1 MATLIP
7 NRSLFTFE
15 FALRHHA
22 QLPPLDGRLTGWS
35 DDELL
40 PGIGALDGRQEYAP
54 VWACWNETG
63 ICVACRVTDKSTP
76 LRCDPANYWKGD
88 NLRICTDTRP
98 SSDNKRATRF
108 CQQFFFL
115 PAGGASPADSVSG
128 KGVSNRKSQIANRQ
142 SAIAGTGKFQRAREE
157 PPAIPAHLIRVVSS
171 VEPTGYILEALI
183 PAECLVGF
191 EPAEHARMGIYY
203 ILEDADHGQQ
213 FLTVG
218 DDLLWYA
225 DPSTWALAT
234 LKK

>member
-15 FALRHHA
+15 FALRFRK
-22 QLPPLDGRLTGWS
+22 QLPLTDGSLSGWT

-40 PGIGALDGRQEYAP
+40 PGFGALDGRPEHAP

-63 ICVACRVTDKSTP
+63 ICVACRVSDKRSP

-98 SSDNKRATRF
+98 SPENKRATRF
-108 CQQFFFL
+108 CQQFYFL
-115 PAGGASPADSVSG
+115 PVGGAFSSDHTSS
-128 KGVSNRKSQIANRQ
+128 KSLSNLESQISNRQFAV
-142 SAIAGTGKFQRAREE
+142 AGTGKFQRAREE
-157 PPAIPAHLIRVVSS
+157 PPPVPAHLLRVASH
-171 VEPTGYILEALI
+171 VEATGYTMEAMI

-191 EPAEHARMGIYY
+191 DPQEHARMGFYY
-203 ILEDADHGQQ
+203 MLEDTDHGQQ
-213 FLTVG
+213 SFTVG

-225 DPSTWALAT
+225 DPSTWAIAT
-234 LKK
+234 LK